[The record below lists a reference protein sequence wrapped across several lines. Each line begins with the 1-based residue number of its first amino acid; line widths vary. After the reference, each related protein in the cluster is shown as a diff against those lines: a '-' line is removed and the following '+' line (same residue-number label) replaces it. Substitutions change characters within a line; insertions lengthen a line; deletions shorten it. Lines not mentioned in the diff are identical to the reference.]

1 MSHLSDECPNNGATD
16 EIQIREANL
25 LKIGYNSSNGYPS
38 LQQVLS
44 LAKTVL
50 GKFTKND
57 LMFITKKFDTIVKR
71 CSNMI
76 FR

>member
-25 LKIGYNSSNGYPS
+25 LKIGYNSSNGYPT

-57 LMFITKKFDTIVKR
+57 LMFITKNLTQLLIDIQ
-71 CSNMI
+71 I
-76 FR
+76 

>member
-25 LKIGYNSSNGYPS
+25 LKIGYNSSNGYPT

-50 GKFTKND
+50 GK
-57 LMFITKKFDTIVKR
+57 LPRTI
-71 CSNMI
+71 
-76 FR
+76 

>member
-1 MSHLSDECPNNGATD
+1 MSTDECPNNGAAD

-25 LKIGYNSSNGYPS
+25 LKIGYNSSNGYPT

-57 LMFITKKFDTIVKR
+57 LMFITKNLTQLLIDIQ
-71 CSNMI
+71 I
-76 FR
+76 